1 MRWVTYYENAML
13 MGGKVADVVI
23 HKDKES
29 ATRYF
34 KAHYRDYFQ
43 LNPKYIE
50 VKLPM
55 SYGVAF
61 RSFNGVSL
69 LTFKRKMMNRF
80 KLDEKE
86 FNEQL
91 KEIESEQ
98 LK

>member
-1 MRWVTYYENAML
+1 MRWATYYENVM
-13 MGGKVADVVI
+13 MGGKVADIVI

-29 ATRYF
+29 ATKYF

-43 LNPKYIE
+43 LNHNNIKI
-50 VKLPM
+50 KLPM
-55 SYGVAF
+55 SYGFAF

-69 LTFKRKMMNRF
+69 STFKRKMMNRF

-98 LK
+98 